1 MITPLTLL
9 ASLPCRVLPVAAA
22 MIFFSVTSYSQVP
35 IFNNNI
41 TAAATVYIDFDGQVV
56 KGSAW
61 NWDGPINAEHCGL
74 QTADMIEIINRV
86 AEDFHIFNLNVTTD
100 EAVYLKAPIG
110 KRIRLIV
117 TPTHEWYG
125 HAGGVAFVN
134 SFTWGDDTPAWVF
147 TVLLDNNAKY
157 IAEAVSHEV
166 GHTLGLQHQ
175 STYNRDCDLVSE
187 YAEGK
192 GDGETGWAPIMG
204 VSYYRNYTTWTYGTS
219 IEGCKV
225 FQNDI
230 GIISQGD
237 NNVGLRNDDFGNTRT
252 TASRLPVVESAFS
265 TGGIINDAADKDF
278 FKIQLARRSRLFV
291 SANPVASGDNS
302 SGSNIDVLLT
312 LSRLNGE
319 PIISANPK
327 LSLSASLDT
336 VLNAGTYY
344 LSADGINNQNV
355 SDYGS
360 VGGYVLS
367 GTVTPVPS
375 SSPVV
380 LLSGSIRQNMHL
392 LKWDALDRASLV
404 KTYLEQSFDGV
415 RYLPIT
421 TVPLEA
427 NYFSQEPLVSG
438 KVHYRLRMIL
448 ADESVYFSDAV
459 ILSSNTLS
467 VLNTFVRDQVQ
478 VNSPGDYQYQLY
490 DELGRLYQQGRVVK
504 GLNTL
509 PVNVSR
515 SGLVLLKLW
524 SKHEQITFKLIK
536 Q

>member
-1 MITPLTLL
+1 
-9 ASLPCRVLPVAAA
+9 
-22 MIFFSVTSYSQVP
+22 
-35 IFNNNI
+35 
-41 TAAATVYIDFDGQVV
+41 
-56 KGSAW
+56 
-61 NWDGPINAEHCGL
+61 
-74 QTADMIEIINRV
+74 
-86 AEDFHIFNLNVTTD
+86 
-100 EAVYLKAPIG
+100 
-110 KRIRLIV
+110 
-117 TPTHEWYG
+117 
-125 HAGGVAFVN
+125 
-134 SFTWGDDTPAWVF
+134 
-147 TVLLDNNAKY
+147 VLL
-157 IAEAVSHEV
+157 S
-166 GHTLGLQHQ
+166 
-175 STYNRDCDLVSE
+175 
-187 YAEGK
+187 
-192 GDGETGWAPIMG
+192 
-204 VSYYRNYTTWTYGTS
+204 
-219 IEGCKV
+219 
-225 FQNDI
+225 
-230 GIISQGD
+230 
-237 NNVGLRNDDFGNTRT
+237 
-252 TASRLPVVESAFS
+252 
-265 TGGIINDAADKDF
+265 
-278 FKIQLARRSRLFV
+278 
-291 SANPVASGDNS
+291 
-302 SGSNIDVLLT
+302 

-478 VNSPGDYQYQLY
+478 VNSPGNYQYQLY